1 MSRDYGE
8 GRCELPMGNWNT
20 GVSRHGHCG
29 ANARDDL
36 ERDFSISQRLR
47 LFATATKNE
56 WIATL
61 EPHDLAAKPS
71 VVNEC
76 SVDFFLG
83 DAMAAR
89 LLADK
94 NPDGCRRY
102 FFEKF
107 NVCQLIVDDNL
118 STVKQL

>member
-36 ERDFSISQRLR
+36 ERDFSISQRLC
-47 LFATATKNE
+47 LFAAPTKNE
-56 WIATL
+56 RIATL
-61 EPHDLAAKPS
+61 EPHDLAAKPG
-71 VVNEC
+71 VVDEC
-76 SVDFFLG
+76 SVDFFLSN
-83 DAMAAR
+83 AMAAG

-94 NPDGCRRY
+94 NPGGCRRRL
-102 FFEKF
+102 FEKF
-107 NVCQLIVDDNL
+107 NVHQVIVNDNL
-118 STVKQL
+118 SAPQQL